1 MEKYGKCCWEDCSG
15 KRLSKAKYLQSCDTH
30 MRCKECSAYLG
41 KDVFLC
47 NRCVKGAMYHHN
59 KEIASVMIIN

>member
-1 MEKYGKCCWEDCSG
+1 
-15 KRLSKAKYLQSCDTH
+15 

-47 NRCVKGAMYHHN
+47 NRFVKGAMYHHN
-59 KEIASVMIIN
+59 KEIALVMVIN